1 MPYPTK
7 LLNRNEEVVLDLRPH
22 WWYFGRQI
30 LTGIPLL
37 IVIILIL
44 GWSSDGFVRDAAGWI
59 VVALVVAWVVW
70 LGIKYLAWAR
80 TYFVVT
86 NQRVIYRT
94 GVVSRKGAEI
104 PLDRITNINFN
115 QRIFERMI
123 GAGNLEVQSAGEQG
137 NTTFDF
143 VRHPDGVQQ
152 EIYRQMDARETRQS
166 STDATAVGDAVA
178 QAIAAQQSTAAPA
191 PAPATPAAS
200 AADVPEQ
207 IEQLARLRDAGHITP
222 EEFEAKKSELLG
234 RM

>member
-7 LLNRNEEVVLDLRPH
+7 LLNRNEDVALDLRPH

-37 IVIILIL
+37 ILVIVLL
-44 GWSSDGFVRDAAGWI
+44 NLDGGWFKTGASWVI
-59 VVALVVAWVVW
+59 VALVIAWAIW
-70 LGIKYLAWAR
+70 LGLKYLSWAR

-86 NQRVIYRT
+86 SQRVIYRT
-94 GVVSRKGAEI
+94 GVVARKGAEI
-104 PLDRITNINFN
+104 PLDRITNINFG
-115 QRIFERMI
+115 QRMLERVI
-123 GAGNLEVQSAGEQG
+123 GAGNLEIQSAGEQG
-137 NTTFDF
+137 TTSFDF

-152 EIYRQMDARETRQS
+152 EIYRQMDAREHRQS

-178 QAIAAQQSTAAPA
+178 KAIGDEPHGAGPA
-191 PAPATPAAS
+191 PGAS
-200 AADVPEQ
+200 VPEQ

-222 EEFEAKKSELLG
+222 EEYDAKKAELLG

>member
-7 LLNRNEEVVLDLRPH
+7 LLNRNEEVALDLRPH

-37 IVIILIL
+37 ILVILL
-44 GWSSDGFVRDAAGWI
+44 LNLDGGWFKTGASWVI
-59 VVALVVAWVVW
+59 VALVIAWAVW
-70 LGIKYLAWAR
+70 LGLKYLSWAR
-80 TYFVVT
+80 TYFVIT

-94 GVVSRKGAEI
+94 GVVARKGAEI
-104 PLDRITNINFN
+104 PLDRITNINFG
-115 QRIFERMI
+115 QRMFERVI
-123 GAGNLEVQSAGEQG
+123 GAGNLEIQSAGEQG
-137 NTTFDF
+137 TTSFDF

-152 EIYRQMDARETRQS
+152 EIYRQMDAREHRQS

-178 QAIAAQQSTAAPA
+178 KALGDQPGAASPAAPA
-191 PAPATPAAS
+191 AS
-200 AADVPEQ
+200 VPEQ

-222 EEFEAKKSELLG
+222 EEYEAKKSELLG

>member
-7 LLNRNEEVVLDLRPH
+7 LLNRNEEVALDLRPH

-37 IVIILIL
+37 IVVILL
-44 GWSSDGFVRDAAGWI
+44 LNLDGGWFKTGASWVI
-59 VVALVVAWVVW
+59 VALVIAWAVW
-70 LGIKYLAWAR
+70 LALKYLSWAR

-86 NQRVIYRT
+86 NQRVVYRT
-94 GVVSRKGAEI
+94 GVVARKGAEI
-104 PLDRITNINFN
+104 PLDRITNINFA
-115 QRIFERMI
+115 QRMFERII

-137 NTTFDF
+137 TTTFDF

-152 EIYRQMDARETRQS
+152 EIYRQMDARENRQS

-178 QAIAAQQSTAAPA
+178 KAIGEPRAPGATGAAAP
-191 PAPATPAAS
+191 S
-200 AADVPEQ
+200 VPEQ
-207 IEQLARLRDAGHITP
+207 IEQLAHLRDAGHITP
-222 EEFEAKKSELLG
+222 EEYEAKKAELLG

>member
-1 MPYPTK
+1 M
-7 LLNRNEEVVLDLRPH
+7 
-22 WWYFGRQI
+22 
-30 LTGIPLL
+30 
-37 IVIILIL
+37 
-44 GWSSDGFVRDAAGWI
+44 
-59 VVALVVAWVVW
+59 
-70 LGIKYLAWAR
+70 
-80 TYFVVT
+80 VT

-104 PLDRITNINFN
+104 PLDRITNINFH
-115 QRIFERMI
+115 QRIFERVI

-178 QAIAAQQSTAAPA
+178 QALAAQQPAGTPAAPA
-191 PAPATPAAS
+191 PAGS
-200 AADVPEQ
+200 GADVPEQ

>member
-7 LLNRNEEVVLDLRPH
+7 LLNRNEEVALDLRPH

-37 IVIILIL
+37 IVVILL
-44 GWSSDGFVRDAAGWI
+44 LNLNGGWFKTGASWV
-59 VVALVVAWVVW
+59 VVALVIAWAVW
-70 LGIKYLAWAR
+70 LGLKYLSWAR

-94 GVVSRKGAEI
+94 GVVARRGAEI
-104 PLDRITNINFN
+104 PLDRITNINFG
-115 QRIFERMI
+115 QRMFERLI
-123 GAGNLEVQSAGEQG
+123 GAGNLEIQSAGEQG
-137 NTTFDF
+137 TTSFDF

-152 EIYRQMDARETRQS
+152 EIYRQMDAREHTQS

-178 QAIAAQQSTAAPA
+178 KAIADQPQAVAPA
-191 PAPATPAAS
+191 GAATPAAS
-200 AADVPEQ
+200 VPEQ

-222 EEFEAKKSELLG
+222 DEYEAKKSELLG

>member
-7 LLNRNEEVVLDLRPH
+7 LLNRNEEVALDLRPH

-37 IVIILIL
+37 IVVIVLL
-44 GWSSDGFVRDAAGWI
+44 NLDGGWFKTGASWV
-59 VVALVVAWVVW
+59 VVAMVIAWAVW
-70 LGIKYLAWAR
+70 LGLKYLSWAR

-86 NQRVIYRT
+86 NQRVVYRT
-94 GVVSRKGAEI
+94 GVIARRGAEI
-104 PLDRITNINFN
+104 PLDRVTNINFT
-115 QRIFERMI
+115 QRMFERII

-137 NTTFDF
+137 TTTFDF

-152 EIYRQMDARETRQS
+152 EIYRQMDARENRQS

-178 QAIAAQQSTAAPA
+178 KAIGEPRAPGATGAAAP
-191 PAPATPAAS
+191 S
-200 AADVPEQ
+200 VPEQ
-207 IEQLARLRDAGHITP
+207 IEQLAHLRDAGHITP
-222 EEFEAKKSELLG
+222 EEYEAKKAELLG

>member
-7 LLNRNEEVVLDLRPH
+7 LLNRNEEVALDLRPH

-30 LTGIPLL
+30 LTGIPLFFVIVL
-37 IVIILIL
+37 IAAWNPDGGFMGGVNDVATWLVI
-44 GWSSDGFVRDAAGWI
+44 
-59 VVALVVAWVVW
+59 ALVVAWAVW

-94 GVVSRKGAEI
+94 GVVSRHGVEI
-104 PLDRITNINFN
+104 PLERINNINFR

-123 GAGNLEVQSAGEQG
+123 GAGNLDVESAGEQG
-137 NTTFDF
+137 SSTFNF

-152 EIYRQMDARETRQS
+152 EIYKQMDARDHRQAS
-166 STDATAVGDAVA
+166 LGADAVGDAVA
-178 QAIAAQQSTAAPA
+178 KVMAEQGAGTGAAAPTA
-191 PAPATPAAS
+191 GQT
-200 AADVPEQ
+200 VPEQ
-207 IEQLARLRDAGHITP
+207 IEALAGLRDAGHITP